1 MARSTERRAR
11 NCWKHAVAF
20 RKYAPA
26 FDAQRVKRGSRPL
39 FAFPLASSSI
49 RWGPSGAVAT
59 AERISCWHPAT
70 EMHWR
75 SRVNP
80 ESAQSHFPRS
90 AAEHSATPLSAPP
103 TWGFE
108 RSAPR
113 WTVGS
118 NSGALFWWLS
128 RRRYM
133 KCSPER
139 SEPPVTTEKGVTSL
153 SGAQPHSNAT
163 MKVSKRPRPGRCFLR
178 SSFPSCETSS
188 NHVLSLN
195 RGHQLQ
201 FPPHFVANTLPSA
214 AAFCHQPEFALSRA
228 NFPVPATK
236 K

>member
-90 AAEHSATPLSAPP
+90 AAEHSATLLSAPP

-128 RRRYM
+128 KRRYM
-133 KCSPER
+133 KCSPEQ

-178 SSFPSCETSS
+178 SSFPSCDDKFEPRLKLESGSPVAIPAPFRCEHFAVCGGVLPPAGIRTFPGKLSS
-188 NHVLSLN
+188 A
-195 RGHQLQ
+195 GY
-201 FPPHFVANTLPSA
+201 
-214 AAFCHQPEFALSRA
+214 
-228 NFPVPATK
+228 
-236 K
+236 